1 MVKIAS
7 FIRRSLTLWFALIA
21 WIGGSLSG
29 DPYIRSGNMEIAK
42 TLEYTYAD
50 GVSFCQGLATDGKI
64 FYGIGCYKFLDYNAL
79 ISRLLAK
86 ENCTPLMIRIV
97 SKQVCS
103 DGGPEGARTLDLS
116 DANRTLS
123 QTELQAQVL
132 CYYISFKCVCQQ
144 NK

>member
-64 FYGIGCYKFLDYNAL
+64 FYGIGCYKFLDYNA
-79 ISRLLAK
+79 ITKIDIESGEIIER
-86 ENCTPLMIRIV
+86 R
-97 SKQVCS
+97 
-103 DGGPEGARTLDLS
+103 
-116 DANRTLS
+116 
-123 QTELQAQVL
+123 
-132 CYYISFKCVCQQ
+132 
-144 NK
+144 